1 MTKKIILNY
10 TSSIFDP
17 LSVSAPLIL
26 EPRVIM
32 PKMCLKKLGWDDE
45 APDELETCFIKW
57 KINLL
62 NCKALEIPGWYR
74 VNNKGDIEVYIFS
87 DAYICM

>member
-1 MTKKIILNY
+1 
-10 TSSIFDP
+10 
-17 LSVSAPLIL
+17 
-26 EPRVIM
+26 
-32 PKMCLKKLGWDDE
+32 MCLKKLGWDDE

-87 DAYICM
+87 DAYICMWCCSHFKCKTVDDITDLESFNLNHF